1 MGEGTVTI
9 REVAAAAGVSTATV
23 SRALSPDGAEGVSEE
38 TRRRVFAA
46 VSKTGYRANHA
57 ARSLKTR
64 SSRTVG
70 IVAPELANDFF
81 MDLAEAIAGEL
92 EREGYTL
99 LVASSANS
107 VEEEKKRVAMLA
119 ERMVDGMVVIPAGSR
134 GDHLAARALR
144 GTPIVLVDR
153 LVEGAD
159 MDAVLSDNEGGAY
172 ELTRRLLA
180 DGFRR
185 ICFVGGDA
193 AISTARERIA
203 GFSRAMTEAG
213 LGLHGTIRA
222 GGMELRDGYAGMG
235 AVLESPS
242 PPDALVA
249 VNLLV
254 HLGME
259 RRLLEEG
266 RSLKY
271 RRRPA
276 GALPVIAA
284 FDETAYTP
292 FLPACRYT
300 AAQDAAAMGK
310 EAVRRILERI
320 AERKAAEKYP
330 GKRTAPA
337 GEGGGRITRLPV
349 TIVRYKGSGGDRRRR

>member
-1 MGEGTVTI
+1 
-9 REVAAAAGVSTATV
+9 
-23 SRALSPDGAEGVSEE
+23 
-38 TRRRVFAA
+38 
-46 VSKTGYRANHA
+46 
-57 ARSLKTR
+57 
-64 SSRTVG
+64 VG
-70 IVAPELANDFF
+70 IIAPELTNDFF
-81 MDLAEAIAGEL
+81 MDLAEGIAGEL
-92 EREGYTL
+92 ERQGYTL

-144 GTPIVLVDR
+144 RTPVVLVDR

-159 MDAVLSDNEGGAY
+159 VDAVLSDNEGGAY

-203 GFSRAMTEAG
+203 GFSRAMLEAG
-213 LGLHGTIRA
+213 LHLNGETIRS
-222 GGMELRDGYAGMG
+222 GGMEVRDGYTGMG

-259 RRLLEEG
+259 RRLLE
-266 RSLKY
+266 Y
-271 RRRPA
+271 RRRP
-276 GALPVIAA
+276 GRVLPVIAA

-320 AERKAAEKYP
+320 AERRTVEKSP
-330 GKRTAPA
+330 VGRSPLA
-337 GEGGGRITRLPV
+337 GEETGGERIIRLPV
-349 TIVRYKGSGGDRRRR
+349 TIVRYRGSQEDRRRR